1 MSNVTR
7 SRVAAVRILEQ
18 LGYRWDGGVW
28 AAPTGSAV
36 MGVPPDFLQA
46 ADDMHTELLGQVGDL
61 AGAPDNP
68 DTAETLERLG
78 ALIDAY
84 ESSRPLE

>member
-7 SRVAAVRILEQ
+7 SRVAAARVLEQ
-18 LGYRWDGGVW
+18 LGYRWDGGEW
-28 AAPTGSAV
+28 AAPTGCAV
-36 MGVPPDFLQA
+36 MGVSPEFLQA
-46 ADDMHTELLGQVGDL
+46 ADEMHAELVGQVGDL

-84 ESSRPLE
+84 ESARPLE